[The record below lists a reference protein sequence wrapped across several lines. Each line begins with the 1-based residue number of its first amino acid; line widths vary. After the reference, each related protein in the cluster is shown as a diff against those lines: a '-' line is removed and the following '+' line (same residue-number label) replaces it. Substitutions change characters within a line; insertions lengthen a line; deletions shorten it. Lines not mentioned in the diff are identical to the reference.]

1 MPKIGILLLV
11 IFILHS
17 IAFAEKTDDIVMNNG
32 NYLTGEIKKM
42 HFGMLTFDTDDMGTI
57 NIKWE
62 KIKHVIS
69 KFTFELDLENGNK
82 LVGSLDSSS
91 VQGQI
96 LVKTANDTFS
106 INKDDIVEIAPIK
119 STFWEKISGS
129 IALGTN
135 YAKSTGT
142 GQFNFAG
149 SGTFRSR
156 EWSTN
161 SSLNSI
167 FSFQNKQETAKNQ
180 NLSISVQRLLPE
192 KWLLGAILSFEQNT
206 ELGIQLRTSII
217 PQGGYIFLQTNTNA
231 FWLNAGLSFNNEIFT
246 DSTASTYNVDGFAQ
260 LQYQIFIYDHPQ
272 TTLTTNLNAYPGL
285 TDWGRFRFNYNIAF
299 DWELFSNFYWDLT
312 FYFNYDNKPTGDA
325 ATNDYGINSAI
336 KFSFNQ

>member
-1 MPKIGILLLV
+1 MFFVLFSTVL
-11 IFILHS
+11 
-17 IAFAEKTDDIVMNNG
+17 AQKTDVVIMDNN
-32 NYLTGEIKKM
+32 NNITGEIKKM
-42 HFGMLTFDTDDMGTI
+42 HFGLLTFDTDNLGTL
-57 NIKWE
+57 NIKWD

-69 KFTFELDLENGNK
+69 KYIFELDLENGGK
-82 LVGSLDSSS
+82 LIGSLDSSS
-91 VQGQI
+91 VSGQVI
-96 LVKTANDTFS
+96 IKTEKDTFN
-106 INKDDIVEIAPIK
+106 IYKDNIVEIARIK
-119 STFWEKISGS
+119 SSFWEKISGS

-149 SGTFRSR
+149 SGTFRSK

-167 FSFQNKQETAKNQ
+167 FSFQNKKETAKNQ
-180 NLSISVQRLLPE
+180 NLSINVQRLLPE

-231 FWLNAGLSFNNEIFT
+231 LWIESGLSFNNEIFT
-246 DSTASTYNVDGFAQ
+246 DSTASTYNLDGFAQ
-260 LQYQIFIYDHPQ
+260 LKYQIFIYDHPQ
-272 TTLTTNLNAYPGL
+272 TTLTTYVNAYPGL
-285 TDWGRFRFNYNIAF
+285 TDWGRIRFNYNIIF
-299 DWELFSNFYWDLT
+299 DWELFSNFYWDLS
-312 FYFNYDNKPTGDA
+312 FYFNYDNMPTGDA